1 MSMKITRS
9 KLVQIIKEE
18 MDNLYSASSNK
29 PDIIRTALEDSGE
42 LKDLVMEVDFLKLMQ
57 SLSEAEMPEAVQ
69 KELKE
74 AAYNA
79 IASLNDEEV
88 IQIVNFLRADG

>member
-1 MSMKITRS
+1 MKITRS
-9 KLVQIIKEE
+9 KLAQIIKEE

-42 LKDLVMEVDFLKLMQ
+42 LKDLVMEVDFLKLMNA
-57 SLSEAEMPEAVQ
+57 LSEAEMPEAVQ

>member
-1 MSMKITRS
+1 
-9 KLVQIIKEE
+9 
-18 MDNLYSASSNK
+18 
-29 PDIIRTALEDSGE
+29 
-42 LKDLVMEVDFLKLMQ
+42 LVMEVDFLKLMQ
-57 SLSEAEMPEAVQ
+57 SLSEAEMPEAIQ

>member
-1 MSMKITRS
+1 MKITRS
-9 KLVQIIKEE
+9 KLAQIIKEE
-18 MDNLYSASSNK
+18 MDNLYSVYSNK

-42 LKDLVMEVDFLKLMQ
+42 LKDLVMEVDFLKLLQ